1 MDITFHAHR
10 AVITTSVR
18 LRARQLVTSLAEKV
32 RRPVDATVRVE
43 PDGPGRR
50 VEIVLHAPRRRPL
63 VGTGHGR
70 TAGPALSEAAANVA
84 SQIGKAKRKR
94 RVKPKA
100 GV

>member
-1 MDITFHAHR
+1 
-10 AVITTSVR
+10 
-18 LRARQLVTSLAEKV
+18 
-32 RRPVDATVRVE
+32 
-43 PDGPGRR
+43 

-94 RVKPKA
+94 RVKPRA